1 MPFKLVGKVALPRY
15 SSTVSLEQLE
25 SAILALAP
33 EQRKKLVA
41 WFEEHRHDLLGE
53 DDVDDDLSEDQ
64 KREILRRRDLALAH
78 PELLEPWDG
87 TIERVRQRLHE
98 LRHQKASPR

>member
-1 MPFKLVGKVALPRY
+1 VVGKVVLPRY

-33 EQRKKLVA
+33 EQRKKLAA
-41 WFEEHRHDLLGE
+41 WFEDHRQDLLGE
-53 DDVDDDLSEDQ
+53 DDVEDDLSEDQ

-98 LRHQKASPR
+98 LRHQKASRR